1 MQFELQHGVS
11 IKQQGVSL
19 ELEELLLKFIWK
31 NKEPRISK
39 MIFKTMKKGRVILP
53 QMVINSTW
61 CCEGI
66 DKKTSGGKKQAPT
79 NMLVYIYRMTSYD
92 RVGI

>member
-39 MIFKTMKKGRVILP
+39 MIFKVMKKGRVILP
-53 QMVINSTW
+53 HTVINTTW
-61 CCEGI
+61 YCEGI
-66 DKKTSGGKKQAPT
+66 DKKTNGGKNRHLQ
-79 NMLVYIYRMTSYD
+79 IC
-92 RVGI
+92 